1 MARIIVIWFLAV
13 LSVVIWWM
21 NRVDSTASIVTD
33 RPMMEAGIPQDQ
45 VDEITLEYRG
55 GRTLGFER
63 DGVSWRQ
70 IEPFSVGVDAFS
82 ARQIAVVAS
91 SLRASDFVE
100 IGNDESGREQA
111 ARLGFDDPA
120 VRVTWKWGNETRVLI
135 LGNRTLAG
143 RGWARLE
150 DEKVAWLV
158 DSTLHERLLDMDSR
172 LWRDRS
178 LLPTAGV
185 ETREIEIMV
194 GDASVSL
201 ESGLDGW
208 TLTRPVAARGDAAA
222 ISEWLSDVSRTSTQ
236 GYLFDRPE
244 SLEPFGLEPPLA
256 VVRLTERDGTSHT
269 VLIGDPIGVG
279 SPERYG
285 MVQGSPTILRL
296 DEQAQQALVP
306 SAVLFVDPTGSAV
319 VRADVGSLEVRPTD
333 ASDFTL
339 TRDFDRW
346 ILEFNDDERGS
357 VEVPRQAV
365 ESLLGQLTSAR
376 ASEIEFLDY
385 PTELEY
391 AVVILFGLDGLPLD
405 TVRVIRDPNDGR
417 WALENGDGVLRIFP
431 ASLQPALRPQDFGVI
446 VP

>member
-1 MARIIVIWFLAV
+1 MKRLAGIWCLAFLS
-13 LSVVIWWM
+13 LFIWWM
-21 NRVDSTASIVTD
+21 LRVDGTAVLVTD
-33 RPMMEAGIPQDQ
+33 RLMMVDGVPQDQ
-45 VDEITLEYRG
+45 VEEITLEYGG
-55 GRTLGFER
+55 GRTLGFVR
-63 DGVSWRQ
+63 DGITWKQ
-70 IEPFSVGVDAFS
+70 IEPFSVGVEAFS

-100 IGNDESGREQA
+100 IGNDDAGRAQA

-120 VRVTWKWGNETRVLI
+120 VRVTWRWGDDTRVLV

-143 RGWARLE
+143 RAWARLE
-150 DEKVAWLV
+150 GEPVAWLV
-158 DSTLHERLLDMDSR
+158 ESTLHERLLDMDSR

-194 GDASVSL
+194 GEASVRL

-208 TLTRPVAARGDAAA
+208 RLTQPVVARGDAGA
-222 ISEWLSDVSRTSTQ
+222 ISEWLSDVSRASTQ
-236 GYLFDRPE
+236 GYLFDQPR
-244 SLEPFGLEPPLA
+244 SLEPFGLEPPIA
-256 VVRLTERDGTSHT
+256 VVRLTQRDGTSRS

-279 SPERYG
+279 SSERYG
-285 MVQGSPTILRL
+285 LVEGSPTILRL
-296 DEQAQQALVP
+296 DEEAQKSLVP
-306 SAVLFVDPTGSAV
+306 SAALFVDPTGTAV

-339 TRDFDRW
+339 SRDFDRW
-346 ILEFNDDERGS
+346 TLEFTDDERGS
-357 VEVPRQAV
+357 VDVPRQAV

-385 PTELEY
+385 PSELEY

-431 ASLQPALRPQDFGVI
+431 ASLQPALRPPDFGVI